1 VLELPTFTLTAW
13 GLATALTLFLLV
25 RIFLLRMYRRYPFF
39 TFYLGANLL
48 QTAFLSYL
56 YQSYGFS
63 STTHGYRS
71 AWATQAFVVVARGF
85 AAAEVCYRVLGKFKG
100 VWALAMRI
108 LIACGAIVLIST
120 LYFGI
125 RSYQFTVITL
135 EMSLEAFIATWIVGL
150 LLIARYYVVPV
161 EPAAGMVGL
170 GLGLLSCCRLLNDLV
185 LERHVQ
191 AYLGVWNYVSG
202 AAFLG
207 ILLLW
212 NWYLRGPAIQTVR
225 DPQLN
230 TLQVYQ
236 SLIPQVNRKLAE
248 VNQHLRQFGRPESP
262 KP

>member
-25 RIFLLRMYRRYPFF
+25 RVFLLRMYRRYPFF

-48 QTAFLSYL
+48 QTAVLGYL

-63 STTHGYRS
+63 STTYGYRS

-85 AAAEVCYRVLGKFKG
+85 AAAEVCYRILGKFKG

-125 RSYQFTVITL
+125 RSYDLAVITL
-135 EMSLEAFIATWIVGL
+135 DMSLEAFVATWIVGL
-150 LLIARYYVVPV
+150 LLFARHYGVTV
-161 EPAAGMVGL
+161 ERETGMIGL
-170 GLGLLSCCRLLNDLV
+170 GLGLLSCCKLLNDLV
-185 LERHVQ
+185 FERHVQ
-191 AYLGVWNYVSG
+191 AYLNSWNYVSSV
-202 AAFLG
+202 AFVG

-212 NWYLRGPAIQTVR
+212 AWALRKPVICAVPE
-225 DPQLN
+225 PQLN
-230 TLQVYQ
+230 SIQVYQ
-236 SLIPQVNRKLAE
+236 VLIPQMNRKLSALNQQLSQFWRAE
-248 VNQHLRQFGRPESP
+248 SS

>member
-1 VLELPTFTLTAW
+1 MLELPTFTLTAW

-48 QTAFLSYL
+48 QTAVLSYL

-63 STTHGYRS
+63 STTHGYRR

-85 AAAEVCYRVLGKFKG
+85 AAAEVSYRILGKFKG
-100 VWALAMRI
+100 VWALAMRT

-120 LYFGI
+120 LYFGT
-125 RSYQFTVITL
+125 RTYQLAAITL

-150 LLIARYYVVPV
+150 LLFARYYAVPV

-185 LERHVQ
+185 FERHVQ

-230 TLQVYQ
+230 TVQVYQ
-236 SLIPQVNRKLAE
+236 SLIPQVNRKLAKL
-248 VNQHLRQFGRPESP
+248 NQHLRQFGRTESP

>member
-1 VLELPTFTLTAW
+1 MLELPTFTLTAW

-25 RIFLLRMYRRYPFF
+25 RIFFHRMYRRYPFF

-48 QTAFLSYL
+48 QTAALSYL
-56 YQSYGFS
+56 YQSYGFRS
-63 STTHGYRS
+63 THGYRC

-85 AAAEVCYRVLGKFKG
+85 AAAEVSYRILGKFKG

-108 LIACGAIVLIST
+108 LIACGAIVLVST
-120 LYFGI
+120 LYFGT
-125 RSYQFTVITL
+125 RSYQLAVITL

-150 LLIARYYVVPV
+150 LLFARYYAVPV

-185 LERHVQ
+185 FERHVQ

-202 AAFLG
+202 ATFLG

-248 VNQHLRQFGRPESP
+248 LNQQLSQFWRTESP